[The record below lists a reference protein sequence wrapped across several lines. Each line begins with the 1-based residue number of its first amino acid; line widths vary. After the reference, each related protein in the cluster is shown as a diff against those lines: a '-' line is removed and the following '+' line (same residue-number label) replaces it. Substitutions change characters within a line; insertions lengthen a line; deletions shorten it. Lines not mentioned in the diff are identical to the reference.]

1 MSTDSEIN
9 SNEKK
14 RKANKTNVCPLR
26 QSIFPPPP
34 LQKTPAKHSRSPDI
48 TVVFKV
54 DRSPFDF
61 LCTTAVWHKQKTRVE
76 FNFRPDRGWF
86 HGVADRY
93 IVSWTK
99 QTGSDVTK
107 WKRRFHWA
115 VAWRLWNSI
124 LTHLSKKMPHFVMVK
139 IIFLFFL
146 VNLPIKCHGFF
157 WPFSIFEEKW
167 RVGRK
172 VLHSDEGNS
181 LWKFFFFF
189 NILLLYLFGFV
200 AHWPRT

>member
-1 MSTDSEIN
+1 MKKK
-9 SNEKK
+9 EKPTK
-14 RKANKTNVCPLR
+14 PMYALYVKVF
-26 QSIFPPPP
+26 FPPPP

-54 DRSPFDF
+54 NRSPFDF

-93 IVSWTK
+93 IVLWTK

-115 VAWRLWNSI
+115 VARRLWNSI
-124 LTHLSKKMPHFVMVK
+124 LTHLSKKCHISLWLKLYSSFFWSTCLSSVMVFSCHFP
-139 IIFLFFL
+139 FLKKNEEWEERYCIL
-146 VNLPIKCHGFF
+146 TRVI
-157 WPFSIFEEKW
+157 PFGS
-167 RVGRK
+167 
-172 VLHSDEGNS
+172 
-181 LWKFFFFF
+181 FFFF
-189 NILLLYLFGFV
+189 
-200 AHWPRT
+200 